1 MKIPLTQTALRV
13 GADCIVT
20 RNLKDYITAEA
31 PVYSPEQF
39 LKKIAERP
47 TNDKSR

>member
-1 MKIPLTQTALRV
+1 MVQTALRV

-20 RNLKDYITAEA
+20 RNIKDYTLAEI

-39 LKKIAERP
+39 LEKLAEEHV
-47 TNDKSR
+47 NKE